1 MLKLQS
7 IRFLTT
13 AASTKPGLVAFVF
26 VVVFLGFGMPLVC
39 NLVCFVPP
47 AAISLTAFL
56 DKSVSSAEQ
65 QFLKANW
72 MTYWVIFG
80 LFTALET
87 FRAAILYVFPYYY
100 AFKVA
105 VLVWCMS
112 PTWRGAAFIYDHG
125 LKDLVTNKQPLPPP
139 PPPSSSSAKAAI
151 KE

>member
-72 MTYWVIFG
+72 MTYWVVFG

-87 FRAAILYVFPYYY
+87 FRVCFRR
-100 AFKVA
+100 
-105 VLVWCMS
+105 LVSLENTSGVISC
-112 PTWRGAAFIYDHG
+112 Y
-125 LKDLVTNKQPLPPP
+125 K
-139 PPPSSSSAKAAI
+139 
-151 KE
+151 